1 VWEGG
6 YGYLY
11 GRWCQTFILA
21 TASAVLSLNEAIN
34 SGAITNNKSNA
45 EYLLE
50 NYVKWIKRI
59 CNGRCGE
66 DPESYHVG
74 KPIISEPT
82 IEHTA
87 FAYLAL
93 RTIGE
98 SINIQNF
105 IDIAAMKKLEPSINM
120 AAFDVYI
127 NTVMPYYMILLT
139 LNNIE
144 AARHDRV

>member
-1 VWEGG
+1 MFRHLSNYYKRTQKYNVAKAIEKAIEWMYNDTVWEGG

-59 CNGRCGE
+59 CNG
-66 DPESYHVG
+66 
-74 KPIISEPT
+74 
-82 IEHTA
+82 
-87 FAYLAL
+87 
-93 RTIGE
+93 
-98 SINIQNF
+98 
-105 IDIAAMKKLEPSINM
+105 
-120 AAFDVYI
+120 
-127 NTVMPYYMILLT
+127 
-139 LNNIE
+139 
-144 AARHDRV
+144 